1 MRFLVTD
8 QIHDEP
14 GLAFSEATAVIASWW
29 DNEADF
35 NEIEDAEEREH
46 VRSDMARFVDRRRR
60 LRDLDSTTMT
70 EQQIIARMVELFR
83 DPALDDDDSAE
94 SAEFDCLES
103 QLVEQVGEWRVS
115 CILDRI
121 LVSIGE
127 L

>member
-94 SAEFDCLES
+94 SAEFDHLES
-103 QLVEQVGEWRVS
+103 QLIEQVGEWRVS
-115 CILDRI
+115 CILDRVLI
-121 LVSIGE
+121 EIGE
-127 L
+127 F

>member
-94 SAEFDCLES
+94 SAEFDHLES
-103 QLVEQVGEWRVS
+103 QLIEQVGEWRVS
-115 CILDRI
+115 CILDRV
-121 LVSIGE
+121 LVDIGE
-127 L
+127 F